1 LTYALPILF
10 VLAAALS
17 RTSLHS
23 YSQYVHAQESR
34 AASQLRAGKDFLYID
49 RKADLRAQLR
59 QGQIF
64 TERIA
69 NPNVP
74 SAYASHWLGAAFF
87 PGATIAKIKQVDQD
101 YDRYDVYY
109 APDILKSKLLSKD
122 GERFHIYYRLKK
134 KKVLTAVFDTKHEVV
149 YTPVSPTRLG
159 IASRTTEVREVQD
172 AGEPDE
178 KILPAGE
185 GSGFLY
191 AMNSLWRMEE
201 ADGGVYIEC
210 EAITLA
216 RSIPFGIG
224 AVAKPIIEG
233 FAVESLQSTLE
244 AKKRAVAAL
253 K

>member
-1 LTYALPILF
+1 LTYALPILL

-23 YSQYVHAQESR
+23 YSQYVHAQEAR
-34 AASQLRAGKDFLYID
+34 AASQLRATKDFLYID
-49 RKADLRAQLR
+49 RKAQLRAQLR

-122 GERFHIYYRLKK
+122 GDRFQIYYRLKK

-149 YTPVSPTRLG
+149 YTPVSSTRLG
-159 IASRTTEVREVQD
+159 IVSRTTEVREVDD

-178 KILPAGE
+178 KILAAGE

-191 AMNSLWRMEE
+191 AMNSLWRLEE